1 MDCLTQSMLSAE
13 ELMRRTAAGDLNAFN
28 QIVLRHQEIAW
39 RLASRF
45 LRDPVD
51 AQDIAQEAFV
61 RIFEAAPRYEP
72 TASFTTYLYRVVLR
86 LCMDAARK
94 KRPVGIENIEDSACQ
109 APDAARGLEERR
121 RNEAVRGAIR
131 RLPRRQRSAI
141 ILKEY
146 CELSYAEIAE
156 ILSTSTKSVE
166 RLLAR
171 ARQTLQKDLGRFH
184 G

>member
-1 MDCLTQSMLSAE
+1 MLADE

-28 QIVLRHQEIAW
+28 EIVLRHQQTAW
-39 RLASRF
+39 RLAFRF
-45 LRDPVD
+45 LGDQAE
-51 AQDIAQEAFV
+51 AQDIAQEAFI
-61 RIFEAAPRYEP
+61 RIFEAAPRYRA

-86 LCMDAARK
+86 LCMDAARR
-94 KRPVGIENIEDSACQ
+94 KRPAVRVNIEESACP
-109 APDAARGLEERR
+109 APDAAQGFEERLR
-121 RNEAVRGAIR
+121 GEAVRTAIR

-146 CELSYAEIAE
+146 CELSYAEIAK

-171 ARQTLQKDLGRFH
+171 ARETLQKELVRFH

>member
-1 MDCLTQSMLSAE
+1 MHSDE
-13 ELMRRTAAGDLNAFN
+13 ELIIRTAAGDLNAFN

-51 AQDIAQEAFV
+51 AQDIAQESFV
-61 RIFEAAPRYEP
+61 RIFEAAPRYKP

-94 KRPVGIENIEDSACQ
+94 KRPIGKENIEDSACP
-109 APDAARGLEERR
+109 APDAAQRLEERR
-121 RNEAVRGAIR
+121 RDEAVRAAIQ

-146 CELSYAEIAE
+146 CELSYVEIAE

-171 ARQTLQKDLGRFH
+171 ARIKLQQELKQN
-184 G
+184 

>member
-1 MDCLTQSMLSAE
+1 MIADE
-13 ELMRRTAAGDLNAFN
+13 ELMRRTGAGDQNAFKEL
-28 QIVLRHQEIAW
+28 VLRHQDTAW

-45 LRDPVD
+45 LSDPAD

-61 RIFEAAPRYEP
+61 RIFEAAPRYRP

-86 LCMDAARK
+86 LCMDSARK
-94 KRPVGIENIEDSACQ
+94 MRPVGRENIEDSACPTSDVAQ
-109 APDAARGLEERR
+109 RLEERR
-121 RNEAVRGAIR
+121 RDEAVRAAIQ

-146 CELSYAEIAE
+146 CELAYAQIAE
-156 ILSTSTKSVE
+156 ILSTSPKSVE

-171 ARQTLQKDLGRFH
+171 ARKTLQKDLKRLCK
-184 G
+184 